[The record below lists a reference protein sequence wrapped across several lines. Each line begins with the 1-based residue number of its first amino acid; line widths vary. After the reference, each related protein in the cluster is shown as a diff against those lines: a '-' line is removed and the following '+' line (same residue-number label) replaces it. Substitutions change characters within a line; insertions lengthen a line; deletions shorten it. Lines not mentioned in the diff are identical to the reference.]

1 MKALRAA
8 GVWGFIGLSLV
19 GISLAQD
26 TERVFADLASGD
38 AVQRAMA
45 ACRVGEKGSGL
56 AADPSAL
63 MEALIALLGDAT
75 EVEGRLC
82 RDHDSWWDGR
92 SRASSP
98 GREAAM
104 ALERFGKR
112 ALTPVV
118 EVLRGT
124 DDVSREHA
132 ALALGILEDPT
143 AIPALAEALE
153 REPAS
158 VRARAAWSLGRIE
171 DRRAVTILKRA
182 AADSDAG
189 VREETAWALGM
200 IEDPSGVAPLTT
212 LIADESPSVRQQA
225 AWALGMIEDRRGVAP
240 LIVALKDESPDVR
253 REAAWGL
260 GMIEDGTALDAL
272 VDALDDPE
280 ARVRKQVVW
289 AISQVIADADTSKL
303 DTDALAASLEK
314 AFDRRRE

>member
-1 MKALRAA
+1 MKSLRAA
-8 GVWGFIGLSLV
+8 AVFSFIGLSLV
-19 GISLAQD
+19 GISPAQETDRVLA
-26 TERVFADLASGD
+26 ELGSGH
-38 AVQRAMA
+38 AVIRATA
-45 ACRVGEKGSGL
+45 ACRVAEMGSGV
-56 AADPSAL
+56 AGEQPSL
-63 MEALIALLGDAT
+63 MEALVALLGDDT

-92 SRASSP
+92 ARASSP

-124 DDVSREHA
+124 DDVAREHA
-132 ALALGILEDPT
+132 AFALGILEDST

-153 REPAS
+153 REPAL
-158 VRARAAWSLGRIE
+158 VRARAAWSLGLIE
-171 DRRAVTILKRA
+171 DRGAVTILVRA
-182 AADSDAG
+182 ATDPDAE

-200 IEDPSGVAPLTT
+200 IEDASGVEPLTT
-212 LIADESPSVRQQA
+212 LISDENPSVRQQA